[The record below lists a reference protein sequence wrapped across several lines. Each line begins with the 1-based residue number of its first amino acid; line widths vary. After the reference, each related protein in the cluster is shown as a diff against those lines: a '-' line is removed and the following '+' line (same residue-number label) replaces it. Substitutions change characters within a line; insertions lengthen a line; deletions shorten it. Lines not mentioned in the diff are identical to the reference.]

1 MNITYRLNRQFNLN
15 NNQKIFK
22 NLVNNQKEIMKVN
35 KIILTILIKE
45 SKKKIC

>member
-35 KIILTILIKE
+35 KKILTISIKE